1 MVYGFNDAALR
12 RKLWEDI
19 KEIHEHMDE
28 LWAVMGDFNCVLHK
42 EERIGSP
49 ITMTEI
55 REFKQCVKE
64 CTLQDMK
71 SSGAFFTWNNKQ
83 GGNDRVYSRINRVLV
98 NNEWIL
104 ALPYSEVYYRN
115 EGTLDH
121 CPAIIRWAVD
131 QKKQHMFRY
140 FNMWSMAPDYKET
153 VKQGWKTN
161 KTGTKIYEL
170 VEKLNNLKGKLR
182 QLNKEKFS
190 HIEKKADQAQEILMQ
205 CQQRMQQIPLNQEL
219 QEEEA
224 RLTRKTKRLNE
235 ARHQYLKQKR
245 KVQWLEKGDLN
256 TKLFHNMMKARRNM
270 NKIFSITDAQ
280 GVNRTEVDAIAKSF
294 IDFYTTC

>member
-71 SSGAFFTWNNKQ
+71 
-83 GGNDRVYSRINRVLV
+83 
-98 NNEWIL
+98 
-104 ALPYSEVYYRN
+104 N

-190 HIEKKADQAQEILMQ
+190 HIEKKADQTQEILMQ